1 MQSKI
6 IVADDHPLFREAMK
20 QVLPQV
26 VDSCEVLEADSF
38 FQLRDLLELHGDI
51 DLVLMDLHMPGNKGF
66 AGLAAIKAENPAV
79 AVVMVSA
86 SDTPKIIHRS
96 FSFGASGYIP
106 KSSSFDIIKKAI
118 SQVMLGELWMPDDL
132 KSEIELANSAE
143 DIEFAARIASLTPQQ
158 FKVLS
163 MIADGQLN
171 KQIAFDLNIQETTV
185 KHHVSSILRK
195 LNVINRTA
203 AGIMYNQLQ
212 VEDDARKVAEG

>member
-1 MQSKI
+1 
-6 IVADDHPLFREAMK
+6 
-20 QVLPQV
+20 
-26 VDSCEVLEADSF
+26 
-38 FQLRDLLELHGDI
+38 
-51 DLVLMDLHMPGNKGF
+51 
-66 AGLAAIKAENPAV
+66 
-79 AVVMVSA
+79 
-86 SDTPKIIHRS
+86 
-96 FSFGASGYIP
+96 
-106 KSSSFDIIKKAI
+106 
-118 SQVMLGELWMPDDL
+118 MLGELWMPDDL

-143 DIEFAARIASLTPQQ
+143 DSEFAARIASLTPQQ

-171 KQIAFDLNIQETTV
+171 KQIAYDLNIQETTV

>member
-26 VDSCEVLEADSF
+26 VEQCEILEAESYYG
-38 FQLRDLLELHGDI
+38 LKELLEIHPDV

-66 AGLAAIKAENPAV
+66 AGLIATKAENPAI

-86 SDTPKIIHRS
+86 SDSPKIIHRS
-96 FSFGASGYIP
+96 FNFGASGYIP
-106 KSSSFDIIKKAI
+106 KSSPFEVIKTAI
-118 SQVMLGELWMPDDL
+118 SKVMLGEIWMPDDL
-132 KSEIELANSAE
+132 KSEVELAKSPTDDAL
-143 DIEFAARIASLTPQQ
+143 AQRIASLTPQQ

-212 VEDDARKVAEG
+212 VEDDAAQVREG

>member
-26 VDSCEVLEADSF
+26 IDNCEVLEADSF
-38 FQLRDLLELHGDI
+38 FQLKDLLELHNDI

-66 AGLAAIKAENPAV
+66 AGLAAVKAENPAV

-106 KSSSFDIIKKAI
+106 KSSPFDVIKSAI
-118 SQVMLGELWMPDDL
+118 AKVMLGEIWMPDEL
-132 KSEIELANSAE
+132 RSEVELANLSE
-143 DIEFAARIASLTPQQ
+143 DSQLATQIASLTPQQ

-171 KQIAFDLNIQETTV
+171 KQIAYDLNIQETTV

-212 VEDDARKVAEG
+212 VEDNAKNVAEG